1 MDRVQ
6 TEGSKEGFSATK
18 ARIRA
23 QEAMVDA
30 ECGPARMVSTERAIV
45 DEIISSIISELGGD
59 RKYIDALLSSSTW
72 ADVYNAVRSDKP
84 GLFNA
89 LNLTTLQL
97 KRPSIIE
104 APTECA
110 HFPARDGYL
119 QAWGAWYK
127 SLDRKSDFWT
137 QDMKKKAAKKNIDR
151 GTAFAGLLVFDLL
164 GLAAASRIGVG
175 NTAIPMAES
184 LTRSAAFT
192 VMAAIVETLPFA
204 TDRGKH
210 NAAATYFS
218 TVRADIV
225 LA

>member
-1 MDRVQ
+1 MYNQVQ
-6 TEGSKEGFSATK
+6 
-18 ARIRA
+18 
-23 QEAMVDA
+23 A
-30 ECGPARMVSTERAIV
+30 E
-45 DEIISSIISELGGD
+45 
-59 RKYIDALLSSSTW
+59 
-72 ADVYNAVRSDKP
+72 KP

-104 APTECA
+104 SPTSCA
-110 HFPARDGYL
+110 HFTTRDSYL
-119 QAWGAWYK
+119 QAWGDWYK
-127 SLDRKSDFWT
+127 SLDRTSDFWM
-137 QDMKKKAAKKNIDR
+137 QDMGKKAAKKKIDS
-151 GTAFAGLLVFDLL
+151 GTAFAGLLLFDLL

>member
-1 MDRVQ
+1 MQ
-6 TEGSKEGFSATK
+6 TQGSKEGASATK
-18 ARIRA
+18 ARVRA

-59 RKYIDALLSSSTW
+59 RKYFDALLSSATW
-72 ADVYNAVRSDKP
+72 ADVYNQVRSDKP